1 MHRRPM
7 GGRPVFDGR
16 GQRLGSPC
24 IGQQGAAKYQQ
35 DRMEILVMRALER
48 GERGALVLAELVA
61 DQVFIDVVQAGG
73 TGSRVIVSMVMQ
85 GHGHMSHVLMMGRR
99 RLFCQHTGIDGAA
112 QHREQPYQQ
121 HHAAEAALRMRAG
134 AKAHGVLK

>member
-1 MHRRPM
+1 M

-35 DRMEILVMRALER
+35 DRMEILVMRTLER
-48 GERGALVLAELVA
+48 GERNALVLAELVT
-61 DQVFIDVVQAGG
+61 DQVFIDMVQAGG
-73 TGSRVIVSMVMQ
+73 AGAWVIVSMVMQ
-85 GHGHMSHVLMMGRR
+85 RHRHMGYMGRVLCVSR
-99 RLFCQHTGIDGAA
+99 CRPLGQHAGIDSAA

-121 HHAAEAALRMRAG
+121 HHAAEAALCMCAG
-134 AKAHGVLK
+134 TKSHGLTFTS